1 MATYFR
7 RSRKV
12 APGVRVNASKSGAS
26 ISFGQRRARTCV
38 GKRGITRTYGIPGTG
53 VYHRE
58 FTSWAK
64 LEEQRRQRK
73 VRDDVARQSLNATFY
88 DQPLLCIL
96 SILCFAFGAIVVIAP
111 ELSWWWLL
119 PALVG
124 GFGFMLTALFRHDC
138 KKDVIAKSESEYTTI
153 HIPSFMKKYTPVMC
167 NALFTTLQGYQDNQI
182 EYVELTTS
190 TIAELDALLA
200 PNTSSP
206 RQPQSKPLCKTV

>member
-1 MATYFR
+1 MATYLR

-12 APGVRVNASKSGAS
+12 APGVRVNASKSGLS
-26 ISFGQRRARTCV
+26 VSFGQRGARTCV

-58 FTSWAK
+58 FTSWEK
-64 LEEQRRQRK
+64 LDEQRRQRK
-73 VRDDVARQSLNATFY
+73 IRDDAARESLNATFY
-88 DQPLLCIL
+88 DQPLLCFL
-96 SILCFAFGAIVVIAP
+96 SIICFAFGVIVIIAP

-124 GFGFMLTALFRHDC
+124 GFGFLLWATDRR
-138 KKDVIAKSESEYTTI
+138 IANERKESASDIPEYTTI

-167 NALFTTLQGYQDNQI
+167 NKLFTTLQEYQANQI

-200 PNTSSP
+200 PNLTE
-206 RQPQSKPLCKTV
+206 K